1 MVTDAKSLF
10 DHVKKVGHLT
20 AERQTALDLHLTK
33 QMVETGILGIRWCP
47 TFKQYADAVTKEM
60 DTEQFTVYRQFWEL
74 CMKQTEQDKV
84 LEERRAALRRGQ
96 RERRKLRMAA

>member
-1 MVTDAKSLF
+1 M
-10 DHVKKVGHLT
+10 KKVGHLT
-20 AERQTALDLHLTK
+20 AERQTGPPPHQADGGEGHPGHSLVPHV
-33 QMVETGILGIRWCP
+33 QAVRGCP
-47 TFKQYADAVTKEM
+47 HQGDV
-60 DTEQFTVYRQFWEL
+60 TEQFTVYRQFWKL